1 MDWRSEL
8 PIPIASKLLPRSE
21 RNCFQIEEEGLP
33 DFTVWKNHQYV
44 YGQNFTIQTD
54 HAELL
59 HTLETSEKV
68 KNYLLQETII
78 PNVIQEVQN
87 EWPNKIPEQFKP

>member
-44 YGQNFTIQTD
+44 YGRNFTIKTD

-59 HTLETSEKV
+59 HTLETSEIV
-68 KNYLLQETII
+68 KKYLSQETII
-78 PNVIQEVQN
+78 SNVIQDVQN